1 MKNFNL
7 SAWAIR
13 HPAMIG
19 YLILVLMIAGTLA
32 YFKLG
37 RAEDPDFTFKVMVVR
52 TLWPGATAEE
62 VAQQISERIE
72 KKLQETNNLDFV
84 RSSSKPG
91 ESLIFLVLKDS
102 TLKKDVPEAWR
113 QVRRKLD
120 DMKGTLPAG
129 VVGPLPNDEFGDV
142 NMNIFALSGKDFGM
156 SELRRE
162 ADRIARELRTVP
174 NVKKVELFGVQEE
187 KIWVESDPQRLASLG
202 ITTGQLMAALQQ
214 QNAIIPAGFID
225 TPTDRVRLHIS
236 GAFDTLEQIRNT
248 PLQINGQ
255 NFLLR
260 DIATVYRGYA
270 DPASWRM
277 RVNGQDVIGIGV
289 VMTPGGDILAL
300 GRDLDAKSQALA
312 QDLPQ
317 GMALTKVADQPTL
330 VKASIGV
337 FLESLVEALFIVLAV
352 SFFTLGWRTGMVVAL
367 SIPLVLAITFLLMD
381 IFGIDLQ
388 RISLG
393 ALIIALGLLVDDA
406 IIAVEMMVV
415 KIEQGWDRAKAT
427 TFMYTS
433 TAFPMLTGTLIT
445 AAGFIPVGF
454 AKSGP
459 GEYVFSMFA
468 VVSIALITSWIVAV
482 IFTPHIGY
490 HLLNVEKLRKIG
502 ASHLNDIYD
511 TPFYRRFRAF
521 LVLCLNHRW
530 KVIFITLAV
539 FLLSLVAFATLVQ
552 KQFFPFADRRELII
566 DVWLPQG
573 ASLQATTATIEKI
586 ERFVAQQAEVA
597 QYSSYIGN
605 GAPRFYLPQDQQLFN
620 DNFGQLLIVTKSLKD
635 RENLK
640 QKLENEF
647 AAIDG
652 RWATIRARVIRL
664 ENGPPVGYPV
674 QFRVMGE
681 DLEQLRDTAQ
691 AVAAVMRQNTHL
703 QSVHLDWNDKIK
715 NLRVEINQ
723 SRARALG
730 VSTQAV
736 ANALQ
741 GWLNGVTLTQFRE
754 NDQLIDVTWRA
765 QGATGRTLD
774 HLPDLGIPS
783 LWGGTIPLAQIAR
796 LKPVL
801 EEGIIWRR
809 NRLPTIS
816 VRADVLGAIEAPT
829 VSAAIN
835 PQLDIIRA
843 KLPPGFRIEM
853 GGSIEESA
861 KAEKSIAAGVPLML
875 LVVFTL
881 LMVQLNSIGRSLL
894 VIGMAPLGLIGVALG
909 LLVFNAPFGFVATTG
924 VIALMG
930 MIMRNAVILI
940 DQVNQDEAEGKTLWE
955 AIVGATVR
963 RLRPIMLTGAAAVL
977 AMIPLSF
984 QAFWGPMAIAIMGGL
999 LIATVLTCIYLPALF
1014 AALYRAQPPASSDT
1028 AIAIPLA
1035 PDFESTDA
1043 IKLDDGY

>member
-1 MKNFNL
+1 MKNINL
-7 SAWAIR
+7 SAWSIR

-62 VAQQISERIE
+62 VAQQITERIE
-72 KKLQETNNLDFV
+72 KKLQETNNLDIIK
-84 RSSSKPG
+84 SNSKPG
-91 ESLIFLVLKDS
+91 ESLIFVILKDN

-129 VVGPLPNDEFGDV
+129 AIGPFPNDEFGDV
-142 NMNIFALSGKDFGM
+142 NMNIFALSGKEFSM
-156 SELRRE
+156 AELRLE
-162 ADRIARELRTVP
+162 ANRLARELRTVP

-187 KIWVESDPQRLASLG
+187 KVWVESDPQRLASLG
-202 ITTGQLMAALQQ
+202 ITTVQLMAALQQ
-214 QNAIIPAGFID
+214 QNAISPAGFVE
-225 TPTDRVRLHIS
+225 TATDRVRLHIT

-248 PLQINGQ
+248 PLRLNGQ
-255 NFLLR
+255 TFLLR

-270 DPASWRM
+270 EPANWRM

-289 VMTPGGDILAL
+289 VMSPGGDILAL
-300 GRDLDAKSQALA
+300 GRDLDAKTKALA

-330 VKASIGV
+330 VKAAIGV
-337 FLESLVEALFIVLAV
+337 FLKSLAEALAIVLAV
-352 SFFTLGWRTGMVVAL
+352 SFFTLGWRTGMVVAF

-415 KIEQGWDRAKAT
+415 KIEQGWDRAKAA

-468 VVSIALITSWIVAV
+468 VVSIALITSWVVAV
-482 IFTPHIGY
+482 IFTPYIGY
-490 HLLNVEKLRKIG
+490 QLLNVEKLRKIG
-502 ASHLNDIYD
+502 ASHMSDIYD

-521 LVLCLNHRW
+521 LVMCLTHRW
-530 KVIFITLAV
+530 KVIVITLGV
-539 FLLSLVAFATLVQ
+539 FVLSLIVFATLVQ

-566 DVWLPQG
+566 DAWLPQG
-573 ASLQATTATIEKI
+573 SSLHATTQTIQKI
-586 ERFVAQQAEVA
+586 ERFVAQQTEVERF
-597 QYSSYIGN
+597 SSYIGN

-620 DNFGQLLIVTKSLKD
+620 DNFGQLLIVTKNLHS

-640 QKLENEF
+640 KKLEAEF
-647 AAIDG
+647 AATDG
-652 RWATIRARVIRL
+652 RWADIRARVIRL

-674 QFRVMGE
+674 QFRIMGD
-681 DLEQLRDTAQ
+681 DLEQLRTVAQ
-691 AVAAVMRQNTHL
+691 NVAQVMRQNPHL

-715 NLRVEINQ
+715 NLRVEIDQ
-723 SRARALG
+723 ERARALG
-730 VSTQAV
+730 VSTQSV
-736 ANALQ
+736 ASALQ

-765 QGATGRTLD
+765 KGAQARTLD
-774 HLPDLGIPS
+774 HLPDLGVQTA
-783 LWGGTIPLAQIAR
+783 LGGMIPLAQVAR

-835 PQLDIIRA
+835 PQLDVLRSQ
-843 KLPPGFRIEM
+843 LPPGFRIEM

-894 VIGMAPLGLIGVALG
+894 VIAMAPLGLIGVALG
-909 LLVFNAPFGFVATTG
+909 LLLFNAPFGFVATTG

-940 DQVNQDEAEGKTLWE
+940 DQVNQDEAEGKSLWE
-955 AIVGATVR
+955 AIIGSTVR

-999 LIATVLTCIYLPALF
+999 LIATVLTCVFLPALF
-1014 AALYRAQPPASSDT
+1014 AALYRAQPPSAKMKQSPETLATDFASADT
-1028 AIAIPLA
+1028 
-1035 PDFESTDA
+1035 